1 MINKTIFYLALSAI
15 TLLALLPTHMLTAP
29 IFSWWDKAQHATAF
43 AVLAALGFA
52 AFPNRLKRVVV
63 GLVFYGGVIELAQ
76 LALGWRFGEWQD
88 LVADMAGVLAWWA
101 LRTLWQKRRGGSQAR
116 GGEGVGERMAEL

>member
-1 MINKTIFYLALSAI
+1 
-15 TLLALLPTHMLTAP
+15 MLTAP